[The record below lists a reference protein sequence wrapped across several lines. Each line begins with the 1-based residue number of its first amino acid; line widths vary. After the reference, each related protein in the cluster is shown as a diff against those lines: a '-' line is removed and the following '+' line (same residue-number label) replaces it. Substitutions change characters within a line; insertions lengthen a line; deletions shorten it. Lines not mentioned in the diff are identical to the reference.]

1 VNKQITQVFALMLIL
16 FAVLVGASSWWTVFG
31 ADGLKNNPSNRRG
44 LLQEQRIPR
53 GLILT
58 DNGDAAAR
66 SVRQGR
72 GNSLRYVRTYPTGN
86 LFSNVIG
93 YSFIQLGRAGL
104 EKSENDALAGNQN
117 EFSSIVDQLL
127 NRPQE
132 GFDVHTTLDTGAQRL
147 ARQLLAGKGR
157 GSVVAIE
164 PKTGRVRV
172 MLSLPDYDPNTIPQD
187 FKQLNRDPS
196 SPLFNRATQSGYPP
210 GSTMKV
216 VTASAALDSGR
227 YTPNSVVSGKSPKIV
242 GGVPLSNCCTEG
254 SGNFGPLTLSEALAK
269 SVNTVWGEVGEKLGK
284 NTMFEYMR
292 RFGFD
297 SKPPIDLPR
306 DELRASGVYGR
317 GGKLLDEHDAI
328 DIGRVAIGQERLNVT
343 PLQMAEVAATVAN
356 GGVRMRP
363 QLVDRV
369 VARDGR
375 VKERRKPEEIQRV
388 IKESTAGEVTQMMQG
403 VVDHGTAVAAKIPGV
418 PVAGK
423 TGTAEVDNG
432 AANQAWFIAFA
443 PANDPKIAI
452 AVTVERTQGEGGTE
466 AAPIAKQ
473 IIQYLLGKG

>member
-1 VNKQITQVFALMLIL
+1 
-16 FAVLVGASSWWTVFG
+16 
-31 ADGLKNNPSNRRG
+31 
-44 LLQEQRIPR
+44 
-53 GLILT
+53 
-58 DNGDAAAR
+58 
-66 SVRQGR
+66 
-72 GNSLRYVRTYPTGN
+72 
-86 LFSNVIG
+86 
-93 YSFIQLGRAGL
+93 
-104 EKSENDALAGNQN
+104 
-117 EFSSIVDQLL
+117 
-127 NRPQE
+127 
-132 GFDVHTTLDTGAQRL
+132 
-147 ARQLLAGKGR
+147 
-157 GSVVAIE
+157 
-164 PKTGRVRV
+164 
-172 MLSLPDYDPNTIPQD
+172 
-187 FKQLNRDPS
+187 
-196 SPLFNRATQSGYPP
+196 
-210 GSTMKV
+210 
-216 VTASAALDSGR
+216 
-227 YTPNSVVSGKSPKIV
+227 
-242 GGVPLSNCCTEG
+242 
-254 SGNFGPLTLSEALAK
+254 
-269 SVNTVWGEVGEKLGK
+269 
-284 NTMFEYMR
+284 
-292 RFGFD
+292 
-297 SKPPIDLPR
+297 
-306 DELRASGVYGR
+306 VYGR

-432 AANQAWFIAFA
+432 AANQAWFVAFA